1 MNGFK
6 VTRLADTQL
15 VSYGPQSDLR
25 VLIGDESKS
34 TPIRAALQT
43 CQPGYDVPFHSHPY
57 IEYLMV
63 LDGSA
68 TFTIELDGE
77 QKVELQKG
85 DTVELHPA
93 SGTPSRPRHG
103 SHAPARDPFVAGAD
117 RPLQAGRQDRR
128 PRLSR
133 QRGSR
138 SLRIGVRRLTPARFG
153 GSRAAGRTSRDDEAM
168 VKLAVVGFG
177 AMGQDWPGSCR
188 PTLDCS

>member
-43 CQPGYDVPFHSHPY
+43 CQPGYDVPFHCHPY

-63 LDGSA
+63 LEGGA
-68 TFTIELDGE
+68 AFTIEIDGV

-85 DTVELHPA
+85 DTVELHPGVWHAFTTSPNEVTRLLGIHLSPERIVNYKPGVKTDARGFRVAEGAEVPESA
-93 SGTPSRPRHG
+93 SGG
-103 SHAPARDPFVAGAD
+103 
-117 RPLQAGRQDRR
+117 
-128 PRLSR
+128 
-133 QRGSR
+133 
-138 SLRIGVRRLTPARFG
+138 
-153 GSRAAGRTSRDDEAM
+153 
-168 VKLAVVGFG
+168 
-177 AMGQDWPGSCR
+177 
-188 PTLDCS
+188 